1 MTLHQIEIEVDGDI
15 IAAEVEGRLT
25 LGDFL
30 RHQAGRTGVH
40 MGCEHGVCGAC
51 TVSLNGEAVRSCLM
65 LAVQA
70 DGARIGTIHGLAE
83 TDGTLHPVQA
93 AMQAEYKIDPGYYG
107 AGTYISAAVLEA
119 ALKSVG
125 GKIED
130 HDAFMHA
137 LRTNVVQDTVRG
149 PVKFDAHGDVG
160 GTFAHWEI
168 QDGKIE
174 TVKIFEPKM

>member
-93 AMQAEYKIDPGYYG
+93 AMQAEYALQCGFCTPGVVMTLASVLAAEKTPSEERLRDVLSGHLCRCTGYQGMLRVARSLAAQAREQAASG
-107 AGTYISAAVLEA
+107 AEA
-119 ALKSVG
+119 
-125 GKIED
+125 
-130 HDAFMHA
+130 
-137 LRTNVVQDTVRG
+137 
-149 PVKFDAHGDVG
+149 
-160 GTFAHWEI
+160 
-168 QDGKIE
+168 
-174 TVKIFEPKM
+174 